1 MMLLLRNR
9 SRISLVSA
17 ACAPE
22 HLAYW
27 WLHGSV
33 LGVCGAPEPA
43 LAEGALKM
51 AFLASHDPLPSQQ
64 SGLSGNCRALLAS
77 SLKSKV
83 IAVNITPKHSR
94 THTQWER
101 ETTHVESGLCGVRC
115 SWERKEALWLNIAEH
130 PTFNFSRAVLRQP
143 AN

>member
-33 LGVCGAPEPA
+33 LGVCGAPGPA

-64 SGLSGNCRALLAS
+64 SGLSGSCRALLAS

-83 IAVNITPKHSR
+83 IAVNITPKHARTRVR
-94 THTQWER
+94 THTRSER
-101 ETTHVESGLCGVRC
+101 EKPHMWRANCVRC
-115 SWERKEALWLNIAEH
+115 SWEKEGSIVAEYCR
-130 PTFNFSRAVLRQP
+130 TSNL
-143 AN
+143 